1 MISREDY
8 ITASGKYPERLK
20 STELTLEVEANI
32 KRLLLVV
39 NSLLKELGIVGAVVS
54 SGFRP
59 SAVNAQIKNSAKKSA
74 HMVGLAIDIVGVDL
88 AKLLLKKPE
97 LLKKHGLWLEHPD
110 YTKTW
115 THLDLISRSA
125 RKIQVFIPA

>member
-20 STELTLEVEANI
+20 SIELTQEVEDNI
-32 KRLLLVV
+32 ISLLLVV
-39 NSLLKELGIVGAVVS
+39 NSLLKELGIINIKVS

-59 SAVNAQIKNSAKKSA
+59 SAVNESIKGSAKRSA
-74 HMVGLAIDIVGVDL
+74 HMLGLAIDFETNQL
-88 AKLLLKKPE
+88 ALVLAKKPE
-97 LLKKHGLWLEHPD
+97 LLKKFGLWLEHPN

-115 THLDLISRSA
+115 THLDLVN
-125 RKIQVFIPA
+125 RKDRPVRIFIPS